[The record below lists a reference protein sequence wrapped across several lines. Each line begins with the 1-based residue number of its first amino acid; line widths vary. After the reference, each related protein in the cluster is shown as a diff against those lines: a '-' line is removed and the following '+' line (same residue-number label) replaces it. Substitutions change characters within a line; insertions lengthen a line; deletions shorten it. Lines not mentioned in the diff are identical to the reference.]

1 MNNSKELAKKHFELM
16 LKMGTEEHEITRC
29 LHESKK
35 RLILAKAK
43 ADNLPKKAEQE
54 RQFVMGLNPK
64 AHDVIREW
72 FRLNASFDEGND
84 IAGALEKLESTIVP
98 MEDGDNGE
106 TAKSLWRQVLKA
118 YVSVDCPSSVIMFVR
133 GSEES
138 AQKTGVKLKS
148 ERKLKNVEPRET
160 ARSKETHSKSEV
172 KVDPIA
178 QARPTQVAQPPHPK
192 TFDAD
197 KSNAKIPKTP
207 IESFQKLESITQEV
221 VDKTSLSQKRG
232 LITRRAL
239 SHIPATVRPH
249 ECQFLGTVK
258 RILDTGQIFVHVECL
273 LYEDE
278 LIELSLDQAKKFFP
292 TVGDVTAFRSTLRDT
307 YREGEAGI
315 WTAVLGN
322 TDKGTHYVISDH
334 VTRVFDV
341 ISLPHASNEPDMV
354 RQWLQDIYR
363 SRIDIA
369 PVFLLTDGLTL
380 RLPGDTNDPT
390 KHNFDS
396 PIEGYWNLKATR
408 MSSGRVIVVNPLPAS
423 DTKYD
428 CAPRETLIKRLI
440 KNKATSDA
448 FPPFTK
454 AQIHALVDFASAT
467 QNDSTSLSVLRAKER
482 LLDVEVTR
490 ELLDEFIL
498 DLLGLPAVQEG
509 IEAQKKKVIDAF
521 ESEMSN
527 LTQEIGDLRRQ
538 REVANRELEKQKQLA
553 HAEIDRSKK
562 RIQQQEAELG
572 KKIRAVFE
580 RASQEG
586 FEVLAQGAL
595 FKAILSGDS
604 KKETSLVQMH
614 PNVPVLQSEFV
625 ESRRLPIQLKE
636 ENGLAIKNSRELL
649 KAIQRTSSARGLSE
663 SMLASV
669 VASSIACPVVG
680 LVGNRVKWVV
690 NALSSI
696 ISDGVTCEVSVS
708 GDMFG
713 IGDLLR
719 SPALIRAGD
728 NAWSSSLGNFLEHQ
742 QGSGNASV
750 IELRGINRV
759 PPESLLPELADFRV
773 STPTAA
779 VGWIDESQHSRVTQ
793 VTAPVIFVCTFVQ
806 GRSTFPI
813 EGCLLEAVPI
823 VQVDEGWAD
832 QQAVDTTIEIQ
843 SSRAT
848 SEVWL
853 ALNTPATLGVG
864 SKGEVPTVT
873 QLFSRTAIALGFSA
887 AQSEALAFLVL
898 QSGRVPSSEFQDRI
912 KRDCPEFLPYAMAV
926 TSGTTQRILSH
937 ILRNEERISE

>member
-1 MNNSKELAKKHFELM
+1 MNNSKELAKKHFEEM
-16 LKMGTEEHEITRC
+16 LRMGTEEHEITRC

-54 RQFVMGLNPK
+54 RQFVMGLNAK
-64 AHDVIREW
+64 ALDVIREW

-84 IAGALEKLESTIVP
+84 IAGTLEKLESTTIP
-98 MEDGDNGE
+98 MGDGDHGE

-118 YVSVDCPSSVIMFVR
+118 YVSIDCPSSVVEFVR

-138 AQKTGVKLKS
+138 SQKSGVKLKS
-148 ERKLKNVEPRET
+148 ERKLPSVELRET
-160 ARSKETHSKSEV
+160 ARSKGTHSKSEE

-178 QARPTQVAQPPHPK
+178 QARPTKVAQSPHPK
-192 TFDAD
+192 AVDAD
-197 KSNAKIPKTP
+197 KSNAKIVKAP
-207 IESFQKLESITQEV
+207 IESFRKLESITQDAF
-221 VDKTSLSQKRG
+221 DKTSFSQKKG
-232 LITRRAL
+232 LVTQRAL

-292 TVGDVTAFRSTLRDT
+292 TLGDVTAFRSTLRDT

-315 WTAVLGN
+315 WTAALGN

-334 VTRVFDV
+334 ITRVFDV
-341 ISLPHASNEPDMV
+341 ISLPHASNEPDKV

-380 RLPGDTNDPT
+380 RLHGDTNDPT
-390 KHNFDS
+390 KHNFDT
-396 PIEGYWNLKATR
+396 PIDGYWNLKATR
-408 MSSGRVIVVNPLPAS
+408 MSSGRIVVVNPLPVA
-423 DTKYD
+423 DMKYD
-428 CAPRETLIKRLI
+428 CAPHETLIKRLI

-454 AQIHALVDFASAT
+454 AQIHALVDFAGAT
-467 QNDSTSLSVLRAKER
+467 ENDCSSLSVLRAKER
-482 LLDVEVTR
+482 LLVVEVTR

-498 DLLGLPAVQEG
+498 DLLGLPSVQEG
-509 IEAQKKKVIDAF
+509 IEAQKKKVIAAF

-527 LTQEIGDLRRQ
+527 LTLEIGDLRRQ
-538 REVANRELEKQKQLA
+538 REVASKELEKQKQLA
-553 HAEIDRSKK
+553 QAEIDRSKK
-562 RIQQQEAELG
+562 KIQQHEVELG
-572 KKIRAVFE
+572 KKIKAVFE

-586 FEVLAQGAL
+586 VEVLAQSAL
-595 FKAILSGDS
+595 FKAIFSGDS
-604 KKETSLVQMH
+604 KKETSLVQTH
-614 PNVPVLQSEFV
+614 SDVQVLQSEFV
-625 ESRRLPIQLKE
+625 ESRRLPNQLKE
-636 ENGLAIKNSRELL
+636 EKGHAIKNSRELL
-649 KAIQRTSSARGLSE
+649 KAIQRTSAVSGLSE

-669 VASSIACPVVG
+669 VASSSACPVVG
-680 LVGNRVKWVV
+680 LVGNRVKRVV

-696 ISDGVTCEVSVS
+696 ISDGVTCEVSVA

-719 SPALIRAGD
+719 SPALIRSGD
-728 NAWSSSLGNFLEHQ
+728 NAWSTSLGNFLEHQ

-759 PPESLLPELADFRV
+759 PPESLLPELAEFRV
-773 STPTAA
+773 ATSTAA
-779 VGWIDESQHSRVTQ
+779 VCWIDESQHSRVTQ
-793 VTAPVIFVCTFVQ
+793 VTAPIIFVSTFVQ

-813 EGCLLEAVPI
+813 EGVLLEVVPI

-832 QQAVDTTIEIQ
+832 QQAVDTTVEIQ
-843 SSRAT
+843 SFRVT
-848 SEVWL
+848 SEIWL
-853 ALNTPATLGVG
+853 ALNTSATPSVSTEGDL
-864 SKGEVPTVT
+864 PTVAH
-873 QLFSRTAIALGFSA
+873 LFSRAAIALGFSA
-887 AQSEALAFLVL
+887 VQSEALAFLML
-898 QSGRVPSSEFQDRI
+898 QTGRVSSSELQDRI

-937 ILRNEERISE
+937 VLRNDERTSE